1 MRVRNKKENSDYV
14 EYLETAIDLINQA
27 IDSVSYPGYPEIN
40 QNLIAKLEEA
50 KGLLEACS
58 RAGVFKP

>member
-27 IDSVSYPGYPEIN
+27 IDSVSYQGYPEIN

-50 KGLLEACS
+50 KGLLETCS